1 MKIDFSHFYFQAG
14 SNSSVSGSQISLD
27 DVREESSISPP
38 NSLMRENSLELKL
51 NDGTQLTN
59 KEIKKLESREDEWR
73 RRLHKKESELQKKM
87 EKRDEE
93 WRVKFFEKERDW
105 KKLADKLEKEKAKL
119 IEDKVRAESAKT
131 LLETALR
138 DAEGEENK

>member
-1 MKIDFSHFYFQAG
+1 M
-14 SNSSVSGSQISLD
+14 D